1 MTNLLD
7 TIVPKSDQLNADDLI
22 GRTLTITVTRVS
34 RTDSPDQPIALN
46 FEGDNGKPYKPCK
59 SMRRVLVNI
68 WGPDGN
74 AYVGRSMVLY
84 RDETVKFGG
93 AEVGGIRISH
103 MSHMEKKV
111 VMALTATRANRKP
124 FVVSPLAVQEHPAEP
139 KADRVADG
147 VTALINRINGAA
159 DEDGLNTL
167 LADPKVTQQLTFLD
181 KNRPELAEAV
191 TQAIAAVQAAFAE
204 GLPAD

>member
-74 AYVGRSMVLY
+74 SYVGRSMALY
-84 RDETVKFGG
+84 RDDTVKFGG

-124 FVVSPLAVQEHPAEP
+124 FVVSPLAVQQQPTEP
-139 KADRVADG
+139 KPDRVADG
-147 VTALINRINGAA
+147 VTALIERIKQAA
-159 DEDGLNTL
+159 DEDALNTL
-167 LADPKVTQQLTFLD
+167 LADPKVTQQLAFLD
-181 KNRPELAEAV
+181 QKRPELAQEV
-191 TQAIAAVQAAFAE
+191 SDTIASIQAAMAE
-204 GLPAD
+204 GAPFA